1 MASLQGSHRSRLTVG
16 CDCWAARPGHFV
28 LSVEQRDHWGKRDSF
43 LSASD
48 SQFAHSMVGGLRVG
62 SVTSQEALSY
72 STLGSILKNWE
83 MLTLQ
88 KA

>member
-1 MASLQGSHRSRLTVG
+1 
-16 CDCWAARPGHFV
+16 
-28 LSVEQRDHWGKRDSF
+28 
-43 LSASD
+43 
-48 SQFAHSMVGGLRVG
+48 MVGGLRVG

-88 KA
+88 KAWLLYKWGTPQKWPLSGTGFAKGREKIQNFLAFCCLPVSCPLSLHQFPR